1 MSKVVMPCDL
11 AITRFYRIY
20 VEINKDATQDEIE
33 VAVKNKIM
41 GCDNPDA
48 EMMPDPDIY
57 NSIEEHDIVSILP
70 DWDGA
75 LPNYEVPND
84 NETDG

>member
-1 MSKVVMPCDL
+1 
-11 AITRFYRIY
+11 
-20 VEINKDATQDEIE
+20 
-33 VAVKNKIM
+33 M